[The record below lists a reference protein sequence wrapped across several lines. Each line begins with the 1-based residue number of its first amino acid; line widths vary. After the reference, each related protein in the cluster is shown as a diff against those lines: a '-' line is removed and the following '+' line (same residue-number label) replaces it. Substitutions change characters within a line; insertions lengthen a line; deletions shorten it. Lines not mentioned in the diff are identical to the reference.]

1 MPPTLA
7 RLRRTLGRSLAVGH
21 DGPRPRP
28 RGGGG
33 GTQVVLP
40 LTVRGATAD
49 GADVRLLVDATVAA
63 GPAAPA
69 DPVRV
74 AHALLLAATRRWL
87 AGQDLAGLPSRL
99 PRAREAVEDGVDE
112 EFSELD
118 LRLLRLDVVAVE
130 HLLASPSGAD
140 GSGGAQ

>member
-1 MPPTLA
+1 MPPPLA
-7 RLRRTLGRSLAVGH
+7 RLRRTLGRSLAVGY
-21 DGPRPRP
+21 DGPRPR
-28 RGGGG
+28 GEGG
-33 GTQVVLP
+33 GTQLVLP
-40 LTVRGATAD
+40 LTVRGPAAD
-49 GADVRLLVDATVAA
+49 GADVRLLVEATVVA

-87 AGQDLAGLPSRL
+87 ADQDLASLPARL
-99 PRAREAVEDGVDE
+99 PRVREAVEGGVDE

-130 HLLASPSGAD
+130 HLLASPSASRT
-140 GSGGAQ
+140 SGGPP